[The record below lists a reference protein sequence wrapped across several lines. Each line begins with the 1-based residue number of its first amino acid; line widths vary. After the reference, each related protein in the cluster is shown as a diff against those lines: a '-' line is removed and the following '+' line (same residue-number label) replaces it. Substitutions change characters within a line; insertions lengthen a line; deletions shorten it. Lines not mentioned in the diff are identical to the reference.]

1 MNSDVG
7 ESQEL
12 ASLSSGFR
20 DCSTGNVITC
30 TRIEANIEKSLS
42 KSQNRTRLSRQSG
55 IWLFQQFFCGP
66 PFYIPDCYSTSG
78 LMLKNMAAA
87 LPRDSGEGQ
96 SAEELENIIEW
107 IAIFY
112 QMVKTKQ
119 VIIMNEKRHIT
130 TSNRTEVYF
139 RPHVN
144 VKLAFSFA

>member
-1 MNSDVG
+1 
-7 ESQEL
+7 
-12 ASLSSGFR
+12 
-20 DCSTGNVITC
+20 
-30 TRIEANIEKSLS
+30 
-42 KSQNRTRLSRQSG
+42 
-55 IWLFQQFFCGP
+55 
-66 PFYIPDCYSTSG
+66 
-78 LMLKNMAAA
+78 MLKNMAAA

-119 VIIMNEKRHIT
+119 VMIMNEKRRIT
-130 TSNRTEVYF
+130 TSNRSEVYF